1 MTLSN
6 GELLFLDQM
15 DVMLTRTQ
23 GLVLVCCDA
32 GLSILISAVPVASD
46 VLLLNLIAVVA
57 GSSGVLLLI
66 QISAVVAS
74 EVEL

>member
-6 GELLFLDQM
+6 EELLFLDQM

-23 GLVLVCCDA
+23 GLVLIFCEVEM
-32 GLSILISAVPVASD
+32 LILISVVSVASD
-46 VLLLNLIAVVA
+46 ALLLNLIAVVS

-66 QISAVVAS
+66 QPSVVVAS
-74 EVEL
+74 AVEL